1 MKLIA
6 RCGDEVIAQAKE
18 FRVNP
23 GEMCH
28 VNVPLEKLT
37 GDTVTVEVVKE
48 D

>member
-1 MKLIA
+1 MA
-6 RCGDEVIAQAKE
+6 RCGDVVIAQHKE

-28 VNVPLEKLT
+28 ITVETAALT